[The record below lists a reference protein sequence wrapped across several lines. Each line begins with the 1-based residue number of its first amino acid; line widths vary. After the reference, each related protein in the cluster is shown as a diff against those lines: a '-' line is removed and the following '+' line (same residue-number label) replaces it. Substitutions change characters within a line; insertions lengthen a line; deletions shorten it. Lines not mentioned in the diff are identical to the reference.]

1 MTSIVI
7 VLAAIAA
14 TVVAE
19 GTTALNTTYP
29 PTPDLNR
36 GPPITGHDV
45 WWMLASKKID
55 ELLQAEQ
62 EAAGGARGEG
72 EVEGPTT
79 EGPPTSTTTTTS
91 PTTTTSGSGTG
102 QLRGGVGSST
112 SAAWNEGGGV
122 AWLVMTELL
131 LMTFTN

>member
-1 MTSIVI
+1 MTFIVI
-7 VLAAIAA
+7 MLAAIAA

-29 PTPDLNR
+29 PSPDLIR

-91 PTTTTSGSGTG
+91 PTTTSGSGTG

-112 SAAWNEGGGV
+112 SVAWNEGGGV
-122 AWLVMTELL
+122 ALLVMTELL

>member
-62 EAAGGARGEG
+62 EAAGPSYLHYNHDLAYHHHQR
-72 EVEGPTT
+72 VRNWTAPW
-79 EGPPTSTTTTTS
+79 
-91 PTTTTSGSGTG
+91 
-102 QLRGGVGSST
+102 RGGKFYFGCLERGRRSSLARHDGT
-112 SAAWNEGGGV
+112 APHDV
-122 AWLVMTELL
+122 H
-131 LMTFTN
+131 